1 MMRFSVKKI
10 FGRGCISSAFSIPL
24 FLLVSASICVA
35 EEEASH
41 GVSPAQLKDF
51 GWRVLCFAVLVA
63 ILWWGAKKAD
73 IKGLLAAR
81 RDGIA
86 KALQQAAEAREEAE
100 SKLAEYNEKLEKA
113 TREIDEIY
121 EAIKLEGEAERN
133 RIIAEAK
140 ETADRIREQASLAA
154 LQEVQTARARLQAE
168 TAKLAVQL
176 AEETLKR
183 NVTKLDQDRFVDE
196 YLSKVVEA

>member
-10 FGRGCISSAFSIPL
+10 LGRGSLSSAFFISV
-24 FLLVSASICVA
+24 FLLVSATLCFA
-35 EEEASH
+35 GEEASH
-41 GVSPAQLKDF
+41 GVSPAQLRDF
-51 GWRVLCFAVLVA
+51 GWRVLSFSVLVA

-81 RDGIA
+81 REGVA
-86 KALQQAAEAREEAE
+86 KALRQAAEAREEAE
-100 SKLAEYNEKLEKA
+100 LKLAEYNEKLEKA

-121 EAIKLEGEAERN
+121 EAIKQEGEAERN

-140 ETADRIREQASLAA
+140 ETADRIREQASMAA

-168 TAKLAVQL
+168 TARLAVQL

-183 NVTKLDQDRFVDE
+183 NVTKVDQDRFVDE